1 MTLGKLNLPLFMA
14 RRIYKD
20 KGDKYKVSR
29 PAIRIATIGVAIGLA
44 VMVVTVS
51 VVLGFKHTIRDKVV
65 GFGSHIQVENF
76 LALQSTDPYPIC
88 LDDSLMQV
96 LRNTDGVEHVER
108 FALAQGIL
116 KTDSD
121 FLGMTFKGVG
131 PEYDFTFIKRNLVA
145 GDIPRFSDGSS
156 HYRLLISQMTANKL
170 KLGVG
175 DKVYAYFISN
185 DDVRARRFT
194 VSGIYQTNLTQFD
207 QSLCFT
213 DLYTAVKLNN
223 WLDGQCTGAELT
235 VTDFSK
241 LNETAANVVRHVNR
255 TPDKYGDILTS
266 QTIDEAYP
274 QIFSWL
280 ELLDINVWII
290 LALMICVAGFT
301 MISGLLIIILERTQ
315 MIGTLKALGARNSTV
330 RHTFLWFAVFIIGR
344 GLLFGNI
351 AGIGLV
357 VLQKYTGIIKLDP
370 ATYYVSTAPM
380 ELNLPIIVAL
390 NVATLLISVFVLIAP
405 SYLISH
411 IHPAKSMRYE

>member
-1 MTLGKLNLPLFMA
+1 MTLGKLNLPLFLA

-88 LDDSLMQV
+88 VDDSLMRV
-96 LRNTDGVEHVER
+96 LRSTDGVKHVER
-108 FALAQGIL
+108 FALTQGIL

-131 PEYDFTFIKRNLVA
+131 PEYDFTFIRQNLVA
-145 GDIPRFSDGSS
+145 GDIPEFSDQSS
-156 HYRLLISQMTANKL
+156 HYKLLVSQMTADKL
-170 KLGVG
+170 KLTVG

-185 DDVRARRFT
+185 NDVRARRFT
-194 VSGIYQTNLTQFD
+194 VSGIYQTNLTLFD

-213 DLYTAVKLNN
+213 DLYTAVRLNN
-223 WLDGQCTGAELT
+223 WLDGQCTGAEIT
-235 VTDFSK
+235 VADFGR
-241 LNETAANVVRHVNR
+241 LEETAANVVERVNR

-280 ELLDINVWII
+280 DLLDINVWII
-290 LALMICVAGFT
+290 LALMVCVAGFT

-330 RHTFLWFAVFIIGR
+330 RHTFLWFAAFIIGR

-351 AGIGLV
+351 IGIGI
-357 VLQKYTGIIKLDP
+357 VLLQEYTGVVSLDP
-370 ATYYVSTAPM
+370 TSYYVSTAPM
-380 ELNLPIIVAL
+380 ELNVPFIVLL
-390 NVATLLISVFVLIAP
+390 NVATLLISLFVLIAP

>member
-1 MTLGKLNLPLFMA
+1 MTLGKLNLPLFLA

-88 LDDSLMQV
+88 VDDSLMRV
-96 LRNTDGVEHVER
+96 LRATDGVKHVER
-108 FALAQGIL
+108 FALTQGIL

-131 PEYDFTFIKRNLVA
+131 PEYDFTFIRQNLVA
-145 GDIPRFSDGSS
+145 GDIPEFSDQSS
-156 HYRLLISQMTANKL
+156 HYKLLVSQMTADKL
-170 KLGVG
+170 ELAVG

-185 DDVRARRFT
+185 NDVRARRFT
-194 VSGIYQTNLTQFD
+194 VSGIYQTNLTLFD

-213 DLYTAVKLNN
+213 DLYTAVRLNN
-223 WLDGQCTGAELT
+223 WLDGQCTGAEIT
-235 VTDFSK
+235 VADFGR
-241 LNETAANVVRHVNR
+241 LEETAANVVERVNR

-280 ELLDINVWII
+280 DLLDINVWII
-290 LALMICVAGFT
+290 LALMVCVAGFT

-330 RHTFLWFAVFIIGR
+330 RHTFLWFAAFIIGR

-351 AGIGLV
+351 IGIGIVLV
-357 VLQKYTGIIKLDP
+357 QEYTGVVSLDP
-370 ATYYVSTAPM
+370 TSYYVSTAPM
-380 ELNLPIIVAL
+380 ELNVPFIVLL
-390 NVATLLISVFVLIAP
+390 NVATLLISLFVLIAP